1 MIYTSGPFR
10 WLFQS
15 SIWGKFSL
23 CSPTGFKLTIVL
35 ASASWVLYIKT
46 RKQFAISVP
55 RQVLQK
61 VDHCYLKRRIV
72 TRIALFC
79 FIFFESV
86 SLRRLAGLN
95 LQRSVCF
102 RIRSAGMTDE
112 RLARQSLL
120 RRPWTSKG
128 AFQAAMAAPVRLLW
142 RHLSVFAALHGWRH
156 EEQLWIRKFTY
167 LLTACSFD
175 LSHHQEETARS
186 NIWGS
191 SFTDAWFLCFWLD
204 IWHWW
209 SSWYYSFGRRLNPT
223 ITHSFVLLRQKTT
236 QTTQGKSSFYSTH
249 NTYLFL
255 NVCICFIPV
264 ALLIYSFLAAWS

>member
-1 MIYTSGPFR
+1 M
-10 WLFQS
+10 
-15 SIWGKFSL
+15 L
-23 CSPTGFKLTIVL
+23 CFVL
-35 ASASWVLYIKT
+35 YFLRVSHYVGWPAWTCRGLSASASGVLGWQMSAWHG
-46 RKQFAISVP
+46 R
-55 RQVLQK
+55 
-61 VDHCYLKRRIV
+61 
-72 TRIALFC
+72 
-79 FIFFESV
+79 V
-86 SLRRLAGLN
+86 SSG
-95 LQRSVCF
+95 
-102 RIRSAGMTDE
+102 
-112 RLARQSLL
+112 
-120 RRPWTSKG
+120 RPWTSKG